1 MDRLYI
7 YVFILKEAV
16 HRTDSI
22 KQFSINK
29 KKYDNL
35 SEAWKQQVHIE
46 NWPWLI
52 FFFHFPIRVSADAG
66 TAVAIWPQT
75 EVREEKGNVR
85 FLIIKSFWN
94 LSPQKA
100 SSAPAQSVPLSGSG
114 EDERKSFIVN
124 RL

>member
-22 KQFSINK
+22 KLFSINK

-35 SEAWKQQVHIE
+35 SDAWKQQVHIE

-52 FFFHFPIRVSADAG
+52 FSI
-66 TAVAIWPQT
+66 
-75 EVREEKGNVR
+75 
-85 FLIIKSFWN
+85 FL
-94 LSPQKA
+94 
-100 SSAPAQSVPLSGSG
+100 
-114 EDERKSFIVN
+114 
-124 RL
+124 